1 MQKIIQ
7 NATVEYHDGIKETF
21 EALQVVERGVF
32 IGRMRPDDE
41 TNTPELFIYGFIPR
55 TSIRQIT
62 NGDKKAIQW

>member
-21 EALQVVERGVF
+21 DALQVVERGVF
-32 IGRMRPDDE
+32 IGRMRQEDE
-41 TNTPELFIYGFIPR
+41 TSTSEFFIYGFIPR

-62 NGDKKAIQW
+62 NRDKEAIQW